1 MRLRAGISAALA
13 SDGHPRGRLA
23 GRYAWRN
30 PTPPPLR
37 HPAGTAGGTSTG
49 STARDKYRL
58 DDEWNHRVSGSSGSS
73 SGTTAGS
80 SSSAGTSSSTGSS
93 SSVGASAKAGGTYAG
108 EAVQTRFGTVQV
120 QVTVKAGVITDVTA
134 LHLTDQEQR
143 SVQIS
148 ARAAPLL
155 RSEVLSA
162 QSANVQTIGGAT
174 VNQQCV
180 FDVAPGS
187 PRCSPFLSPVG
198 PDRTVRT
205 RAFVPERS
213 PAWALW

>member
-13 SDGHPRGRLA
+13 STAILVVGWQA
-23 GRYAWRN
+23 GAQVTESN
-30 PTPPPLR
+30 ASTVTTSA
-37 HPAGTAGGTSTG
+37 AGTAGGTSTG
-49 STARDKYRL
+49 NTAGTSTGSTT
-58 DDEWNHRVSGSSGSS
+58 NGTTGSGTSGSS
-73 SGTTAGS
+73 SGTGAGS
-80 SSSAGTSSSTGSS
+80 SSSSGTSSSTGSS

-174 VNQQCV
+174 ITSDAYLTSLQ
-180 FDVAPGS
+180 A
-187 PRCSPFLSPVG
+187 
-198 PDRTVRT
+198 
-205 RAFVPERS
+205 
-213 PAWALW
+213 ALDAAHF